1 VLAAQGKPSIPQTA
15 KLCELALCRGTTR
28 PIFHNLTVAA
38 QLSILYEDNHLL
50 AINKPA
56 GLATMGAIG
65 ARSTAAELAR
75 EYLKRKY
82 CKPGNVYL
90 GVVSRL
96 DAVAS
101 GVLLLARTSKAAAR
115 LTDQFRRRTVE
126 KLYLALVE
134 GKLEPPAGGWQDYL
148 IKDEAAQRMR
158 VIPFA
163 RPGSKNAELHY
174 RRLSANSHVS
184 LLEITLLTG
193 RKHQIRVQFA
203 SRGRAILG
211 DTKYG
216 SSESFPQGIA
226 LHAYRLTIEHPT
238 KNTPVYFEAPLPEYW
253 QRLVTSTTPP

>member
-1 VLAAQGKPSIPQTA
+1 MLAAQGKWGIPQPA
-15 KLCELALCRGTTR
+15 KVCELTLCCSTTR
-28 PIFHNLTVAA
+28 PIFHSLIVAA
-38 QLSILYEDNHLL
+38 PLSILYEDNHLL

-56 GLATMGAIG
+56 GLATMGAIA
-65 ARSTAAELAR
+65 ARPTAVGLAR
-75 EYLKRKY
+75 EYIKRKY

-115 LTDQFRRRTVE
+115 LTDQFRRGTVE
-126 KLYLALVE
+126 KVYLALVE
-134 GKLEPPAGGWQDYL
+134 GRLEPRAGGWQDYL

-158 VIPFA
+158 VTPFA
-163 RPGSKNAELHY
+163 RPGSKIAELHY

-184 LLEITLLTG
+184 LVEITLLTG

-216 SSESFPQGIA
+216 SSASFPQGIA

-238 KNTPVYFEAPLPEYW
+238 KKTPVHFEASLPEYW
-253 QRLVTSTTPP
+253 QRLVTFTTPH